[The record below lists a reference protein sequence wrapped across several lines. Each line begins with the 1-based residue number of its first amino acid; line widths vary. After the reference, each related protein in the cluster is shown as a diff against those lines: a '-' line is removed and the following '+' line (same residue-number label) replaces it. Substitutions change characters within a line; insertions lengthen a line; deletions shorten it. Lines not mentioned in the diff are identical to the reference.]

1 MYDKGGYVVLAFVG
15 IIFSILSRLIDVY
28 MFIIV
33 IYVLMSW
40 FPNAY
45 QTKLGQWL
53 GRISEPYLNIFYR
66 IIPPIAGLSFAPLV
80 ALLVL
85 SMAQYGLGALYN
97 IIVF

>member
-1 MYDKGGYVVLAFVG
+1 MLVNVIFN
-15 IIFSILSRLIDVY
+15 IINRLIDIY

-33 IYVLMSW
+33 IYVLLSW

-45 QTKLGQWL
+45 QTKLGRLL

-66 IIPPIAGLSFAPLV
+66 FVPPIAGLSFAPLV
-80 ALLVL
+80 ALIVL

-97 IIVF
+97 IIFF

>member
-1 MYDKGGYVVLAFVG
+1 MLTLVNG
-15 IIFSILSRLIDVY
+15 IFYLLTRLIDIY

-45 QTKLGQWL
+45 QTKLGQL
-53 GRISEPYLNIFYR
+53 MARICEPYLNIFSR

-85 SMAQYGLGALYN
+85 GMAQYGLMFVAQMLFSWL
-97 IIVF
+97 I